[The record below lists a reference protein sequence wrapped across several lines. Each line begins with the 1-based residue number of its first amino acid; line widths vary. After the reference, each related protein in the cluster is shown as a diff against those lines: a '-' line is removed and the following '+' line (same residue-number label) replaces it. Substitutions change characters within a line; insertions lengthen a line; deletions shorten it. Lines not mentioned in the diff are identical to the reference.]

1 MRQVIIV
8 EGSNYCGKT
17 TITDLLKQQ
26 ITGAIV
32 LETHD
37 YYHKHILLE
46 SPHLVKNLVS
56 QDDFKNINQ
65 IALEKAENYINKR
78 NEIVY
83 DVVEKLP
90 YDNII
95 IERSF
100 LTQMVYRHL
109 LFDNKNHKDLKQLI
123 EKYVFYNAKLIL
135 VTASSETLKKRICFD
150 NPKLLFRKAS
160 HIPYHLN
167 TTDILIKKNTLYNYY
182 FDRLE
187 NIQKYKIDTTTID
200 IENLTQ
206 KILDIIK

>member
-1 MRQVIIV
+1 
-8 EGSNYCGKT
+8 
-17 TITDLLKQQ
+17 
-26 ITGAIV
+26 
-32 LETHD
+32 
-37 YYHKHILLE
+37 LLE